1 MHRVPGR
8 YCWNICSITSSLE
21 VLPSYT
27 SPIWAPVVPPR
38 RFWVSGDGL
47 SIVSS
52 SQLTHTT
59 YHHLVVCRQYDAQ
72 QPDREG
78 HFWYEEVPHFLQA
91 AKNVRPCEEQL
102 PLVVLADHMC
112 TALMMSPSTTNSRD
126 IMRCSRRG
134 TI

>member
-1 MHRVPGR
+1 MDYPLFPHHSLP
-8 YCWNICSITSSLE
+8 IPHIIISS
-21 VLPSYT
+21 Y
-27 SPIWAPVVPPR
+27 AAN
-38 RFWVSGDGL
+38 
-47 SIVSS
+47 
-52 SQLTHTT
+52 
-59 YHHLVVCRQYDAQ
+59 DAQ
-72 QPDREG
+72 QPDVEG
-78 HFWYEEVPHFLQA
+78 HFWYEEVPHFIQA